1 MFLYPYK
8 IFSLSKDVWSEG
20 FVVYLYN
27 AGVISKKSKYNNY
40 DPKNDAIFLINAIS
54 TGFENL
60 EEKQK
65 KRVHALVFEIVK
77 DL

>member
-1 MFLYPYK
+1 M
-8 IFSLSKDVWSEG
+8 
-20 FVVYLYN
+20 YLYN
-27 AGVISKKSKYNNY
+27 AGVISKKSKFNNY